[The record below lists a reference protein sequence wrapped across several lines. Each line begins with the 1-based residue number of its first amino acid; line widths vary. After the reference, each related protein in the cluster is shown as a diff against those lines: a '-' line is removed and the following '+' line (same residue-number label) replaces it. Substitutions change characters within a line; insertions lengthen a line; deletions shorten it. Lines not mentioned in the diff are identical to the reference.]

1 MCGNVARHFW
11 CGVLC
16 FCSLSG
22 FNQASI
28 IIGHVFFFE
37 PWVTRPPPHLPLLI
51 TVTPWPIPCRLLDH
65 VSAWSRLCPWRLCR
79 YFLPPNIESSK
90 STFSS
95 NTNFQRVPLRSVR
108 STPSRTLS
116 APDAVS
122 DLSIARRRLAPL
134 ADTPP
139 PRSDPTTGVRR
150 PSDDTPP
157 VPVECDLSS
166 SLTESSETVSATR
179 LPSKL
184 TSRLIKN

>member
-1 MCGNVARHFW
+1 M
-11 CGVLC
+11 
-16 FCSLSG
+16 
-22 FNQASI
+22 
-28 IIGHVFFFE
+28 GHTTTATFA
-37 PWVTRPPPHLPLLI
+37 TAYHCY
-51 TVTPWPIPCRLLDH
+51 TVTHPLSTIRSRFSLVEI
-65 VSAWSRLCPWRLCR
+65 VSVAFVSL
-79 YFLPPNIESSK
+79 FLPPNIESSK